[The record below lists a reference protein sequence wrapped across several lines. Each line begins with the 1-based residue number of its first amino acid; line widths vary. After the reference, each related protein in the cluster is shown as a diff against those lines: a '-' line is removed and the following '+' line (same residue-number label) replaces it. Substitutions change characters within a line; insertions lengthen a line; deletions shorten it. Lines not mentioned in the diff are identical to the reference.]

1 MTGTGDHEG
10 LRLRRTKSVTRAE
23 EIAKAEQ
30 MARKSQPDH
39 PCHRPRDSL
48 FSWSSGFDNFT
59 GFVNWGFL
67 LLGIGGVRLLLENFI
82 KYGIRVDP
90 RQWFLFLSG
99 KNYDG
104 NEYPSILLI
113 CYSTVPVVM
122 CLLIEKGLAM
132 DLIAHGPGMIF
143 HVVNLIVMV
152 LVPMVVIH
160 VKETGFSL
168 IGAMYVCMLYAL
180 LFLKLWSYVQVN
192 MWCRLSVKSKNTSHG
207 GMRRQSFSYTDL
219 LASEAKQNGSD
230 SDETRHEIDGGGKA
244 LVQYPDNLNLSDL
257 FYFML
262 APTLCY
268 ELNFPR
274 TQRIRK
280 RFLIKRILE
289 VVVGCQV
296 VMSLFQQWM
305 IPSVKNSLIPFS
317 NMDVAKASE
326 RLLKLAIPNHLMWLC
341 FFYLIFHSFFNL
353 MGELLHFADR
363 KFYCDWW
370 NANNIDTFWRT
381 WNLPVHRWA
390 IRHLYLPVLEMG
402 YSKSVASIT
411 VFFISAFFH
420 EYLVSVPLK
429 TFKIW
434 AFIGMMGQIPLSI
447 LSKYVQKHWG
457 DRWGNIVVWASLII
471 GQPLCIMMYYH
482 DFVVTHF
489 GDALLE
495 DYSVV

>member
-1 MTGTGDHEG
+1 MEHENDTRV
-10 LRLRRTKSVTRAE
+10 RLRRTKSETRAE
-23 EIAKAEQ
+23 EIQKAEQ
-30 MARKSQPDH
+30 MVRKSQPDK

-67 LLGIGGVRLLLENFI
+67 LLGIGGIRLLLENFI

-90 RQWFLFLSG
+90 WQWFLFLSG
-99 KNYDG
+99 TYEG
-104 NEYPSILLI
+104 GEEHPSILLI
-113 CYSTVPVVM
+113 
-122 CLLIEKGLAM
+122 
-132 DLIAHGPGMIF
+132 IF
-143 HVVNLIVMV
+143 
-152 LVPMVVIH
+152 
-160 VKETGFSL
+160 
-168 IGAMYVCMLYAL
+168 GAMYVCMLYAV

-192 MWCRLSVKSKNTSHG
+192 MWCRVNNRRKATSQG
-207 GMRRQSFSYTDL
+207 RMRRQSLSYNNLQSST
-219 LASEAKQNGSD
+219 AKQNGEEVDD
-230 SDETRHEIDGGGKA
+230 SKHEVDVAGTV
-244 LVQYPDNLNLSDL
+244 LVQYPDNLTFRDL
-257 FYFML
+257 YYFIL

-305 IPSVKNSLIPFS
+305 VPCVKNSLVPFS

-326 RLLKLAIPNHLMWLC
+326 RLLKLAIPNHLVWLC
-341 FFYLIFHSFFNL
+341 FFYLTFHSLLNL
-353 MGELLHFADR
+353 VGELLHFADR
-363 KFYCDWW
+363 NFYCDWW
-370 NANNIDTFWRT
+370 NAHNIDIFWRT
-381 WNLPVHRWA
+381 WNMPVHRWA
-390 IRHLYLPVLEMG
+390 VRHLYIPIIEMG
-402 YSKSVASIT
+402 YKKNTASVT

-429 TFKIW
+429 TFKTW
-434 AFIGMMGQIPLSI
+434 AFLGMMGQIPLSMI
-447 LSKYVQKHWG
+447 SKKVEKHWG
-457 DRWGNIVVWASLII
+457 ARWGNITVWASLII

-482 DFVVTHF
+482 DYVITHF
-489 GDALLE
+489 GENLIE